1 MFDSLG
7 DRLDSIFKKLRG
19 TGKISEENIKDA
31 VRQTRLALLEADVNF
46 KVVKD
51 FTQHVTEKAL
61 GAEVLARVSPSEMF
75 IKIVHDEL
83 VEMLGGEPATFAL
96 PPDKINTIVLLGL
109 QGSGKTTFA
118 GKLAFRF
125 LKENLKPLLVACDI
139 YRPAAVEQ
147 LQVVGQAVNAPVF
160 EMGTEHPVTQIAAAA
175 MDKAVAE
182 GHNVVIFD
190 TAGRLHIDE
199 IKMDELQ
206 DLKNLVHPDFTF
218 LVADATTGQDAVNST
233 EAFATQVGI
242 DGVCLTKMDGD
253 ARGGAALS
261 IKKVA
266 AKPIVFIGVGE
277 KAENLEFF
285 YPDRMAGR
293 ILGMGDVVSLVEK
306 AAEVVD
312 AKQAEEMQKKIR
324 SETFSFQDF
333 LNHIKMVKRMGSFR
347 DLIGMIPGLGKLM
360 KDNEEAFDEKQ
371 FARFEAMIHSMTP
384 QEREHPDIL
393 NGSRRLRIANGSHN
407 EVSDVNTMIR
417 EFEEARKMM
426 KMMMAGGGRGLK
438 SMFGMGGGGGG
449 EDAAAAARAGGGGRN
464 PAGKQGSNYTPP
476 KKKKHKPRHGK
487 HK

>member
-7 DRLDSIFKKLRG
+7 DRLEAVFKKLRG

-46 KVVKD
+46 KVVKE

-75 IKIVHDEL
+75 IKIVHDKL
-83 VEMLGGEPATFAL
+83 VEMLGGQPATFDL
-96 PPDKINTIVLLGL
+96 PPNKLNTIVLLGL

-118 GKLAFRF
+118 GKLAHRF
-125 LKENLKPLLVACDI
+125 IKENLKPLLVACDI

-147 LQVVGQAVNAPVF
+147 LCVVGKAVNAPVF
-160 EMGTEHPVTQIAAAA
+160 EMGTQNPVTKIAAAA

-206 DLKNLVHPDFTF
+206 DLKKLVHPDFTF
-218 LVADATTGQDAVNST
+218 LVADATTGQDAVNSA
-233 EAFATQVGI
+233 EAFASQVGI

-266 AKPIVFIGVGE
+266 AKPIVFVGVGE
-277 KAENLEFF
+277 KADNLEFF

-306 AAEVVD
+306 AAGVVD

-333 LNHIKMVKRMGSFR
+333 LNHMKMVKRMGSFR
-347 DLIGMIPGLGKLM
+347 DLMGMIPGLGKLM

-371 FARFEAMIHSMTP
+371 VARFEAMIHSMTL

-393 NGSRRLRIANGSHN
+393 NGTRRLRIAKGSGN
-407 EVSDVNTMIR
+407 EVSDINTMVR

-438 SMFGMGGGGGG
+438 SMFGMGGGGG
-449 EDAAAAARAGGGGRN
+449 EEAAAAARTGGGRRN

-476 KKKKHKPRHGK
+476 KKKKKKPRHGK
-487 HK
+487 H